1 VEGYKNYVD
10 GATAIKTHLK
20 HEWERLEERLDY
32 LKGETKTY
40 DNLEKLSKKYTA
52 LVITSS
58 KQITAKQIIETTEN
72 VYVDNLFADLLEGY
86 LDILIKLKEI
96 KHANTLDYNLVF
108 ESIYSLIAN
117 IRARIKSIDKFIE
130 IISNPITA
138 INDKL
143 IKDNRIEITV
153 NSIKSLSE
161 IKEDENEKSLKPYL
175 FLRVLGYPTFCVGV
189 IALLTAIVALISIFL
204 DFYAQSRQIVYL
216 QRESMELYN
225 QALSELTNNFLL
237 TLSTDFLFVLT
248 INLAWICPV
257 IALIYF
263 ITGRTVFL
271 KLTNNNQLSSE
282 QKYFL
287 AFMHIDKGIFLFK
300 HNLEKHKL
308 LIIESA
314 EEGNVNAN
322 IRLGDLYK
330 KGKFEERTFT
340 KPSKESLL
348 QALKCYKRA
357 FPDKNAVKKY
367 EKLEK
372 QTAVK

>member
-1 VEGYKNYVD
+1 MAIYQKYVD

-32 LKGETKTY
+32 LKGDTKTY
-40 DNLEKLSKKYTA
+40 DNLEKLSKKYGSSTIA
-52 LVITSS
+52 LS

-86 LDILIKLKEI
+86 LGILIKLKEI
-96 KHANTLDYNLVF
+96 KQANTLDYNSVF
-108 ESIYSLIAN
+108 ESIYTLIAN
-117 IRARIKSIDKFIE
+117 IRANVKAVDKFIE
-130 IISNPITA
+130 IISNPINVT
-138 INDKL
+138 NDNL
-143 IKDNRIEITV
+143 IKDNRIEITI
-153 NSIKSLSE
+153 NSIKSLLE

-175 FLRVLGYPTFCVGV
+175 FLRAFGYPTFCVGV
-189 IALLTAIVALISIFL
+189 ISLITAIVALISIFS

-225 QALSELTNNFLL
+225 QALRELTNNFLL
-237 TLSTDFLFVLT
+237 TLNTDFLFVLT
-248 INLAWICPV
+248 INLAWICPL

-263 ITGRTVFL
+263 ITGRIVFV
-271 KLTNNNQLSSE
+271 KLANKNELSSE

-287 AFMHIDKGIFLFK
+287 SFMYIDKGIFIFK
-300 HNLEKHKL
+300 HNLEKHKV

-314 EEGNVNAN
+314 EEGNANAN
-322 IRLGDLYK
+322 IRLGDLYR
-330 KGKFEERTFT
+330 KGKFEEGLFS
-340 KPSKESLL
+340 KPSKESLS

-357 FPDKNAVKKY
+357 FPDKNAVKQY

-372 QTAVK
+372 RTAVK